1 MKVFRLTF
9 ISIFL
14 FILCIVENYL
24 NTLIF
29 LDLGVYI
36 FLISLIYIG
45 TEVFNQ
51 NLVLPIFLSGILYDS
66 FFSTYY
72 LGLYTSIFLIVV
84 VLSNLIVSRYSQTNV
99 VHLITISLCL
109 LIYKIPIIVE
119 FDMDYW
125 IASYFI
131 SIFVNLFIFLFF
143 KRVTKTYV

>member
-51 NLVLPIFLSGILYDS
+51 NLVFPIFFTGILYDS

-72 LGLYTSIFLIVV
+72 LGLYTAIFLIVV
-84 VLSNLIVSRYSQTNV
+84 VLSNFIVSRYSQTNIV
-99 VHLITISLCL
+99 YMITISLCL

-119 FDMDYW
+119 FDIDYW
-125 IASYFI
+125 IASYFT
-131 SIFVNLFIFLFF
+131 SIFVNLFIFLFL
-143 KRVTKTYV
+143 KRVTRTYV

>member
-51 NLVLPIFLSGILYDS
+51 NLVFPIFFTGILYDS

-72 LGLYTSIFLIVV
+72 LGLYTAIFLIVV
-84 VLSNLIVSRYSQTNV
+84 VLSNFIVSRYSQTNV

-119 FDMDYW
+119 FDIDYW
-125 IASYFI
+125 IASYFT
-131 SIFVNLFIFLFF
+131 SIFVNLFIFLVL
-143 KRVTKTYV
+143 KRVTRTYV

>member
-51 NLVLPIFLSGILYDS
+51 NLVFPIFFTGILYDS

-72 LGLYTSIFLIVV
+72 LGLYTAIFLIVV
-84 VLSNLIVSRYSQTNV
+84 VLSNFIVSRYSQTNV